1 MIVMKFGGSSVESG
15 EALLRLTSIVKLQ
28 IEAQPVVVVSAMGK
42 TTNRLIE
49 LSTEAQR
56 GHSYFAW
63 KQLKDLQEQ
72 HLTEAGKVVGG
83 EAWERLEASV
93 RKHFRDLHLAMLEI
107 ADEGRE
113 LTPALRDEIVSYG
126 ERISSKIVAAAIESA
141 GVPSVHLDARQVI
154 LTDDRHT
161 RATPLYWQTYARL
174 RRAIPRLCPQGVIVM
189 GGFIGATENGATTT
203 LGRGG
208 SDLTA
213 TLVGAGMAVDE
224 IQIWKDVDGMLTCD
238 PRVGSAGFRLTSL
251 SYDEAAAMARA
262 GAKILHPESVQP
274 AIRQRI
280 PIVLRNSRN
289 PEIGGTRI
297 SAVAEQ
303 CANPVKSIACKQN
316 LTILEIRSR
325 DAQSSASLVAGL
337 RQLCERQGTQAEF
350 VGQTGGVVYFG
361 VKSSDRFDD
370 LHTELERCVEV
381 RLRPNVAVI
390 SLIGSAPAARALSA
404 LKEIRE
410 VAIASHGE
418 GLVLSLIVAQAD
430 LKRSVELLHREFFR
444 QLDPAIFAPVHAE
457 TPVAVS
463 GAKQPAAP
471 VSREQRVR
479 LLLTLPFSR

>member
-1 MIVMKFGGSSVESG
+1 
-15 EALLRLTSIVKLQ
+15 
-28 IEAQPVVVVSAMGK
+28 
-42 TTNRLIE
+42 
-49 LSTEAQR
+49 
-56 GHSYFAW
+56 
-63 KQLKDLQEQ
+63 
-72 HLTEAGKVVGG
+72 
-83 EAWERLEASV
+83 
-93 RKHFRDLHLAMLEI
+93 
-107 ADEGRE
+107 
-113 LTPALRDEIVSYG
+113 
-126 ERISSKIVAAAIESA
+126 VAAGIESS

-154 LTDDRHT
+154 LTDDRHS

-174 RRAIPRLCPQGVIVM
+174 RRAIPRLSPQGVIVM
-189 GGFIGATENGATTT
+189 GGFIGATEHGATTT

-213 TLVGAGMAVDE
+213 TLVGAGIAADE

-238 PRVGSAGFRLTSL
+238 PRVCSAGFRLTSL

-280 PIVLRNSRN
+280 PIVLRNSRR
-289 PEIGGTRI
+289 PETGGTRI
-297 SAVAEQ
+297 SAAAEQ

-325 DAQSSASLVAGL
+325 DSQSSASIVASL

-350 VGQTGGVVYFG
+350 VGQTGDVIYFG
-361 VKSSDRFDD
+361 IKSSDRFDD

-381 RLRPNVAVI
+381 RLRPNVAMI
-390 SLIGSAPAARALSA
+390 SLIGSAPSARARSA
-404 LKEIRE
+404 LRDIRQ
-410 VAIASHGE
+410 VAMASNGE
-418 GLVLSLIVAQAD
+418 GLALSLIVAQAD

-444 QLDPAIFAPVHAE
+444 QVDPAIFAAVHAE
-457 TPVAVS
+457 TPVAIP
-463 GAKQPAAP
+463 GTHEPAAP